1 MGSVERCRWLAHR
14 DRLTHRQSGNEKKS
28 RVAMETTNSTRNF
41 LLFAVSVFT
50 LVVITTASSTVGQ
63 SKRTIDIQIPQNVP
77 LKVKLKKDKEKE
89 YQDLNNERWLRSLE
103 LEVTNTGDRNIYVLS
118 LVWTL
123 PDVKMPDGAYG
134 STFLYG
140 RHEFITVPG
149 TRPTP
154 EDDPLEPGETHVFK
168 MPENTGEGWEHYAKE
183 NDLHAKSVL
192 VFFNFL
198 GFGDGTGQQSANG
211 QFFNIEKRT
220 PEK

>member
-1 MGSVERCRWLAHR
+1 MHPRKNINLSIIVL
-14 DRLTHRQSGNEKKS
+14 
-28 RVAMETTNSTRNF
+28 
-41 LLFAVSVFT
+41 FT
-50 LVVITTASSTVGQ
+50 LLVITIATPAVAQ

-77 LKVKLKKDKEKE
+77 LKVKLKKDKEEE
-89 YQDLNNERWLRSLE
+89 YQDLNNERWIRSLE

-123 PDVKMPDGAYG
+123 PEVKMPDGNPFG

-140 RHEFITVPG
+140 RHQFITVPG

-154 EDDPLEPGETHVFK
+154 EDDPIEPGETHVFK
-168 MPENTGEGWEHYAKE
+168 VRDNIAGGWEYHAKE
-183 NDLHAKSVL
+183 NDLHPKSVL

-198 GFGDGTGQQSANG
+198 GFGDGTGQQSSNG

-220 PEK
+220 PEE